1 MSQPIKEVME
11 AIDKNIKGLEEVKDK
26 IDLDDVRTLL
36 IDLYGII
43 KNLWGQLED
52 VFIYT
57 EEIKKI
63 EEATLKGERFKDGKE
78 LINSD
83 VKRMTI

>member
-11 AIDKNIKGLEEVKDK
+11 AIDKNIKGLEEVEE
-26 IDLDDVRTLL
+26 INISDVRTLL

-43 KNLWGQLED
+43 KGLWKELED

-57 EEIKKI
+57 KEIKKI
-63 EEATLKGERFKDGKE
+63 EEATLKGKE
-78 LINSD
+78 YEVKISD
-83 VKRMTI
+83 EAKMLYL

>member
-11 AIDKNIKGLEEVKDK
+11 AIDKNIKGLEEVEDK

-52 VFIYT
+52 VFIRT

-63 EEATLKGERFKDGKE
+63 EEATLKGEEYEVKITD
-78 LINSD
+78 D
-83 VKRMTI
+83 VERLYQ

>member
-63 EEATLKGERFKDGKE
+63 EEATLKGKE
-78 LINSD
+78 YEVKISD
-83 VKRMTI
+83 EAKMLYL

>member
-11 AIDKNIKGLEEVKDK
+11 AIDKNIKGLEEVEE
-26 IDLDDVRTLL
+26 INISDVRTLL

-57 EEIKKI
+57 KEIKKI
-63 EEATLKGERFKDGKE
+63 EEATLKGKE
-78 LINSD
+78 YEVKISD
-83 VKRMTI
+83 EAKMLYL

>member
-11 AIDKNIKGLEEVKDK
+11 AIDKNIKGLEDAEEINLSD
-26 IDLDDVRTLL
+26 IRTLL

>member
-63 EEATLKGERFKDGKE
+63 EEATLKGEEYEVKISG
-78 LINSD
+78 D
-83 VKRMTI
+83 VERLYQ

>member
-43 KNLWGQLED
+43 KNLWKELED

-57 EEIKKI
+57 KEIKEI
-63 EEATLKGERFKDGKE
+63 EEATLKGKE
-78 LINSD
+78 YEVKISD
-83 VKRMTI
+83 EAKMLYL

>member
-43 KNLWGQLED
+43 KNLLKELED

-57 EEIKKI
+57 KEIKEI
-63 EEATLKGERFKDGKE
+63 EEATLKGKE
-78 LINSD
+78 YEVKISD
-83 VKRMTI
+83 EAKMLYL

>member
-11 AIDKNIKGLEEVKDK
+11 AIDKNIKGLEEVEE
-26 IDLDDVRTLL
+26 INISDVRTLL

-43 KNLWGQLED
+43 KGLWEELED

-57 EEIKKI
+57 KEIKKI
-63 EEATLKGERFKDGKE
+63 EEATLKGKE
-78 LINSD
+78 YEVKISD
-83 VKRMTI
+83 EAKMLYL